1 MKDLPALQARPSRLI
16 TARPFIRIVAC
27 PVLSLRRFRVS
38 IAESQPIC
46 TSTVTNGTVAVG
58 DAITFACEVAY
69 RGKWAPQMVW
79 TSRAAAGPIDS
90 LQSSTPGGI
99 VRSSISIT
107 VDETDEPIE
116 FSCITNFSNILIP
129 APDAENHEA
138 TNIPGYEYRY
148 SSGEIIVQCK
158 YRK

>member
-1 MKDLPALQARPSRLI
+1 MC
-16 TARPFIRIVAC
+16 TANV
-27 PVLSLRRFRVS
+27 
-38 IAESQPIC
+38 
-46 TSTVTNGTVAVG
+46 TSGTAVVVG
-58 DAITFACEVAY
+58 DVVAFACEVAY
-69 RGKWAPQMVW
+69 TGKWAPQMVW
-79 TSRAAAGPIDS
+79 SSRAAAGPIDS
-90 LQSSTPGGI
+90 LDSSTPGSI

-116 FSCITNFSNILIP
+116 VFCITNFSNILIP